1 MTNLA
6 TTIALTAVEN
16 KIPNVSNLVK
26 KTDYNTKFN
35 KIEKKITDHDHHKY
49 ITTQELNKLTSENIS
64 ARLAQANLARKNDI
78 AVLVKKT
85 DFDEKLKN
93 LNKNVTS
100 NKTKH
105 MLVENEINKLY
116 TVMVLD
122 SIHVQN
128 SHYLTIAWEKCHYF
142 WS

>member
-1 MTNLA
+1 M
-6 TTIALTAVEN
+6 
-16 KIPNVSNLVK
+16 
-26 KTDYNTKFN
+26 
-35 KIEKKITDHDHHKY
+35 
-49 ITTQELNKLTSENIS
+49 
-64 ARLAQANLARKNDI
+64 ARKNDI

-116 TVMVLD
+116 TVYGIGFD
-122 SIHVQN
+122 SRSEFSLPDN
-128 SHYLTIAWEKCHYF
+128 SMGKMSLFLELI
-142 WS
+142 